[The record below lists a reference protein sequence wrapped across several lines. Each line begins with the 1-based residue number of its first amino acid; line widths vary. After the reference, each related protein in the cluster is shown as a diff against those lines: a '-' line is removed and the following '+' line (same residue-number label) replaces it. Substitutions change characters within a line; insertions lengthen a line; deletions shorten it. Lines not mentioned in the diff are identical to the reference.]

1 VTGAAYY
8 PGGAPG
14 DDPRGRTALTIR
26 YDAASQSYT
35 VNTSN
40 GSRTFRPQDQTA
52 SDANATYYS
61 WTNGSD
67 ADALM
72 LTKAGDS
79 GAFNYRYVA
88 AGLKRYRAG
97 SGTEVGQLTR
107 LDAFTYGI
115 RTTDAAVPTSGSAS
129 FAIGITGNQ
138 ALGDAVGRFDGT
150 GLLAVDFANLAFT
163 GSGLLTFRYPSNRYP
178 ARSDGP
184 YSPYFGRF
192 ATSGTLGSGS
202 NLFTGAIDFEM
213 LVEFQAA
220 LEGRFYG
227 PAAEE
232 IGATFSGLGVNG
244 LALVGAII
252 GRRGSAALEYETLES
267 LLTPVM
273 VSESHTNLR
282 YVDNGAGT
290 SFSSVSLG
298 RGDSAITINP
308 APLSYFDGQDFGPA
322 NKVPEQS
329 DARFTTYQIGYGEN
343 QTVYR
348 VYNVGSGNDQ
358 LVLSYATFLQ
368 REFTGPAGARFNE
381 NSIFGLQSNYNY
393 LPRSGHGLYQGVL
406 HGTAIGSDNNA
417 DRFALTGTAG
427 FDFDF
432 GAASF
437 TGTLNPTATNLRT
450 NVASSLGTYT
460 FANGSLPGFNG
471 MSVAFFGDI
480 VGAPGTTGRIDGR
493 FYGPNAEE
501 IAAIFSLVTPGA
513 GTTLTGI
520 GAVVG
525 KAQ

>member
-1 VTGAAYY
+1 M
-8 PGGAPG
+8 
-14 DDPRGRTALTIR
+14 TIS
-26 YDAASQSYT
+26 YDATSQSYT
-35 VNTSN
+35 INTSN

-52 SDANATYYS
+52 SDSNATYYS

-67 ADALM
+67 DDSLM

-97 SGTEVGQLTR
+97 SGTAEGMLTR

-115 RTTDAAVPTSGSAS
+115 RTADAAVPTSGTGS

-150 GLLAVDFANLAFT
+150 GLLTMDFANLAFT
-163 GSGLLTFRYPSNRYP
+163 GSGLLTIRYPSNRYP

-192 ATSGTLGSGS
+192 ATSGILGTGR
-202 NLFTGAIDFEM
+202 NQFTGTIDLE
-213 LVEFQAA
+213 LLGAFQAA
-220 LEGRFYG
+220 LDGRFYG

-232 IGATFSGLGVNG
+232 VGATFAGPGPGNRTV
-244 LALVGAII
+244 VGAII
-252 GRRGSAALEYETLES
+252 GRRGNAALEYETLGS

-273 VSESHTNLR
+273 VPASYSSLS

-290 SFSSVSLG
+290 SFSSVALG
-298 RGDSAITINP
+298 RGDGAIVIDP
-308 APLSYFDGQDFGPA
+308 APPSYSAGPDFGPA

-329 DARFTTYQIGYGEN
+329 DARFTTYRIGSGEN

-368 REFTGPAGARFNE
+368 RQFVGPAGARFNE
-381 NSIFGLQSNYNY
+381 ASIFGLLSNYSY

-406 HGTAIGSDNNA
+406 HGSAIGSDSNA

-450 NVASSLGTYT
+450 NVASSLGTFT
-460 FANGSLPGFNG
+460 FANGSVPGYNG

-480 VGAPGTTGRIDGR
+480 VGAPGATGRIDGR
-493 FYGPNAEE
+493 FYGPNAQE
-501 IAAIFSLVTPGA
+501 IAAIFSLTTPGA